1 MEKIRRWKWEDPSS
15 LDGFPKSN
23 MSIVNTKER
32 FEIVRAAFLRQLG
45 RRLTVLQHREEIR
58 RHEVPVDGL
67 SLEAQFGRVLKL
79 IRPGARQPM
88 NASYLSENFNEQERR
103 IIHALLEQ
111 MIERKPWRGIQWSP
125 IWRKVFESK
134 DGSVGQ

>member
-1 MEKIRRWKWEDPSS
+1 
-15 LDGFPKSN
+15 
-23 MSIVNTKER
+23 
-32 FEIVRAAFLRQLG
+32 
-45 RRLTVLQHREEIR
+45 
-58 RHEVPVDGL
+58 
-67 SLEAQFGRVLKL
+67 
-79 IRPGARQPM
+79 M